1 MKTKNF
7 FFFKHKKTPP
17 KNSQKINIDIEFS
30 EQMCFGKNILQVSE
44 QVCFGE
50 NILQVH
56 AKSNDF
62 KPK

>member
-1 MKTKNF
+1 
-7 FFFKHKKTPP
+7 
-17 KNSQKINIDIEFS
+17 
-30 EQMCFGKNILQVSE
+30 MCFGKNILQVSE